1 MQTLLRDL
9 RYGLRMLRKS
19 PGFTT
24 VAVLTLAL
32 GIGANTSIF
41 SVINAALLRT
51 LPVRDAQQLAIV
63 GDPAR
68 VHSYSTGS
76 PRTDLLS
83 EPLYQELARAQDS
96 FDGLA
101 ATGYLGP
108 DPEVLLDE
116 HEQNGTPAR
125 AAARIVSGN
134 FFSVLGVDAIMG
146 RTFRAEDEKAPGSD
160 PVTVISYRFW
170 ERRFNRDPGA
180 IGRTIRVNGYPLT
193 VIGVM
198 PREFTGEVVGDSQ
211 DLWVPLMMQPQ
222 VLPAENRLNNV
233 QDAWLILIGRLKRG
247 LTIEQAQARM
257 HVTYQRVASSS
268 FASRFDSDNAPV
280 LLKRK
285 LQVVSGARGLSRF
298 RYDFSRPLVLLMTI
312 VAVVLLIASVNLAN
326 LLLARSAARRKEI
339 AVRLAIGAS
348 NARIMRQVLTEC
360 VLLAFLGGAVG
371 LFLAQLGTRALL
383 AIVRAGTPVPLDT
396 TPDPLVLGFTA
407 LVCII
412 TGLLFG
418 LVPALRSR
426 KVELLPALSSAGR
439 AEGGPSAASRWS
451 IGRVLVAA
459 QVALSILVL
468 FAGTLLVHS
477 LQKLHAVDTGYQR
490 DNLLLARVDPRV
502 AGYKAA
508 NYIAFCEDLLG
519 RLRQLPGVTSV
530 TYSSNGLFS
539 GSESSDAITVPGFQP
554 PANDNNSP
562 YDDTVGPGYFTALGI
577 PVLMGRD
584 IAQQDLGE
592 TPKVAVINE
601 SMAHYYFAN
610 QNPIGRT
617 FTIKDAKTGGVP
629 LEIVGVT
636 RDVRDH
642 DLRRPLDR
650 RFYMPLNLLFP
661 YVAMNFE
668 IRTTGDPRAV
678 GQSIRNTV
686 HDANPTLQVLDLD
699 TANVLIDDW
708 LSGEI
713 LVARLSSFF
722 AGLVLLLASIGLYG
736 VTAYAVAG
744 RTREIGVR
752 MALGAQARDVR
763 WLVLR
768 EALVLVAA
776 GIMVGIPLGIAS
788 SRLLGSMLFEVHAA
802 DPGAILVSLLVLSS
816 VALLAAFI
824 PARRATRVDPMVA
837 LRLE

>member
-1 MQTLLRDL
+1 MQTLLKDL

-41 SVINAALLRT
+41 SVINAALLRK
-51 LPVRDAQQLAIV
+51 LPVRDPQQLAIV

-83 EPLYQELARAQDS
+83 EPLYQELARAQDA

-108 DPEVLLDE
+108 DPEVLVDE
-116 HEQNGTPAR
+116 HEQTGTRAR

-134 FFSVLGVDAIMG
+134 FFSVIGVDAIMG

-160 PVTVISYRFW
+160 PVTVISYKFW
-170 ERRFNRDPGA
+170 ERRFNRDPGV

-198 PREFTGEVVGDSQ
+198 PRGFTGEVVADSQ

-222 VLPAENRLNNV
+222 VMPAENRLNNV
-233 QDAWLILIGRLKRG
+233 QDAWLVLIGRLKSG

-257 HVTYQRVASSS
+257 QVTYQRVATSS

-371 LFLAQLGTRALL
+371 LLLAQLGTRALL
-383 AIVRAGTPVPLDT
+383 VIVRAGTPVPLDT
-396 TPDPLVLGFTA
+396 TPDPVVLGFTA
-407 LVCII
+407 LVCIV

-439 AEGGPSAASRWS
+439 GEAGSAGSRWN
-451 IGRVLVAA
+451 IGRILVAA

-477 LQKLHAVDTGYQR
+477 LQKLHAVDLGYQR
-490 DNLLLARVDPRV
+490 DNLLLARIDPRV

-508 NYIAFCEDLLG
+508 NYIAFCEELLG

-539 GSESSDAITVPGFQP
+539 GSESSDSITVPGFQP

-577 PVLMGRD
+577 PIMMGRD
-584 IAQQDLGE
+584 IAPQDLAE

-601 SMAHYYFAN
+601 SMAHFYFGN

-650 RFYMPLNLLFP
+650 RFYMPLNLFFP
-661 YVAMNFE
+661 PGAMNFE
-668 IRTTGDPRAV
+668 IRTSGDPRAV
-678 GQSIRNTV
+678 GQSIRDAV
-686 HDANPTLQVLDLD
+686 HEANPALQVLDLD
-699 TANVLIDDW
+699 TMNVHIDEW

-776 GIMVGIPLGIAS
+776 GIMVGIPLAMAS

-802 DPGAILVSLLVLSS
+802 DPGAIFVSLFVLSS

-824 PARRATRVDPMVA
+824 PARRATRVDPIVA

>member
-1 MQTLLRDL
+1 MQTLLKDL

-41 SVINAALLRT
+41 SVINAALLRK
-51 LPVRDAQQLAIV
+51 LPVRDPQQLAIV

-83 EPLYQELARAQDS
+83 EPLYQELARAQDA

-108 DPEVLLDE
+108 DPEVLVDE
-116 HEQNGTPAR
+116 HEQTGTRAR

-134 FFSVLGVDAIMG
+134 FFSVIGVDAIMG

-160 PVTVISYRFW
+160 PVTVISYKFW
-170 ERRFNRDPGA
+170 ERRFNRDPGV

-198 PREFTGEVVGDSQ
+198 PRGFTGEVVGDSQ

-222 VLPAENRLNNV
+222 VMPAENRLNNV
-233 QDAWLILIGRLKRG
+233 QDAWLVLIGRLKSG

-257 HVTYQRVASSS
+257 QVTYQRVATSS

-371 LFLAQLGTRALL
+371 LLLAQLGTRALL
-383 AIVRAGTPVPLDT
+383 VIVRAGTPVPLDT
-396 TPDPLVLGFTA
+396 TPDPVVLGFTA
-407 LVCII
+407 LVCIV

-439 AEGGPSAASRWS
+439 GEAGSAGSRWN
-451 IGRVLVAA
+451 IGRILVAA

-477 LQKLHAVDTGYQR
+477 LQKLHAVDLGYQR
-490 DNLLLARVDPRV
+490 DNLLLARIDPRV

-508 NYIAFCEDLLG
+508 NYIAFCEELLG

-539 GSESSDAITVPGFQP
+539 GSESSDSITVPGFQP

-577 PVLMGRD
+577 PIMMGRD
-584 IAQQDLGE
+584 IAPQDLAE

-601 SMAHYYFAN
+601 SMAHFYFGN

-650 RFYMPLNLLFP
+650 RFYMPLNLFFP
-661 YVAMNFE
+661 PGAMNFE
-668 IRTTGDPRAV
+668 IRTSGDPRAV
-678 GQSIRNTV
+678 GQSIRDAV
-686 HDANPTLQVLDLD
+686 HEANPALQVLDLD
-699 TANVLIDDW
+699 TMNVHIDEW

-776 GIMVGIPLGIAS
+776 GIMVGIPLAMAS

-802 DPGAILVSLLVLSS
+802 DPGAIFVSLFVLSS

-824 PARRATRVDPMVA
+824 PARRATRVDPIVA

>member
-1 MQTLLRDL
+1 MQILLRDL
-9 RYGLRMLRKS
+9 RYALRMLRRS

-51 LPVRDAQQLAIV
+51 LPVRDPQQLAIV

-68 VHSYSTGS
+68 VHSYTTGS

-83 EPLYQELARAQDS
+83 EPLYQELARTQDA

-101 ATGYLGP
+101 ATGYFGP

-116 HEQNGTPAR
+116 HEQTGTPAR

-134 FFSVLGVDAIMG
+134 FFSVLGVDAFMG

-160 PVTVISYRFW
+160 PVTVISYKLW
-170 ERRFNRDPGA
+170 ERRFNRDPGV

-198 PREFTGEVVGDSQ
+198 PQGFTGEVVGDAQ

-222 VLPAENRLNNV
+222 VMPAENRLNNV
-233 QDAWLILIGRLKRG
+233 QDAWLVLIGRLKSG
-247 LTIEQAQARM
+247 LNIEQAQARM
-257 HVTYQRVASSS
+257 QVTYQRMASSS

-280 LLKRK
+280 LLKQK

-298 RYDFSRPLVLLMTI
+298 RYDFSRPLVLLMAI

-383 AIVRAGTPVPLDT
+383 AIVRVGTAVPLDT

-407 LVCII
+407 LVCIV

-418 LVPALRSR
+418 LVPSLRSR
-426 KVELLPALSSAGR
+426 KVELLPALSSASRGE
-439 AEGGPSAASRWS
+439 EGSAGSRWS
-451 IGRVLVAA
+451 IGRILVAA

-477 LQKLHAVDTGYQR
+477 LQKLHAVDTGYRR

-508 NYIAFCEDLLG
+508 NYMAFCQDLLG
-519 RLRQLPGVTSV
+519 RLRQLPEVTSV

-539 GSESSDAITVPGFQP
+539 GSESADAITVPGFQP
-554 PANDNNSP
+554 PANDNKSP
-562 YDDTVGPGYFTALGI
+562 YNDTVGPGYFTALGI
-577 PVLMGRD
+577 PILMGRD

-601 SMAHYYFAN
+601 SMAHYYFGS

-617 FTIKDAKTGGVP
+617 FTIKDAQTGGVP

-650 RFYMPLNLLFP
+650 RFYMPLNLFFP

-678 GQSIRNTV
+678 GQSIRNAV
-686 HDANPTLQVLDLD
+686 HEANPALQVLDLD
-699 TANVLIDDW
+699 TVNVLIDDR
-708 LSGEI
+708 LSAEI

-736 VTAYAVAG
+736 VTSYAVAG

-752 MALGAQARDVR
+752 MALGAQARDVC

-776 GIMVGIPLGIAS
+776 GIVVGIPLAMAS

-802 DPGAILVSLLVLSS
+802 DPGAIFTSLFVLSS

-824 PARRATRVDPMVA
+824 PARRATRVDP
-837 LRLE
+837 